1 MRVPI
6 VEVVSFPEFV
16 PEVFASFV
24 FSASVTYLL
33 SAESAISA
41 VVASAHAVTS
51 HFASYVTFVFVAP
64 VIAPFFCTN
73 NPVAQSYTAFA
84 VRYKVFDASFPVIVV
99 ALFVEFSGVYPMFVS
114 AIAQFVEVCPGV
126 STRARTISHAV
137 TATPPSV
144 PATDT
149 VQRSP
154 FNTAP
159 AVHDP
164 PEEGN
169 TFHEAL

>member
-1 MRVPI
+1 MRVHI

-41 VVASAHAVTS
+41 VVASAPAVTS
-51 HFASYVTFVFVAP
+51 PFASYVTFVFVAP

-73 NPVAQSYTAFA
+73 NHVAQSYIAFA

-99 ALFVEFSGVYPMFVS
+99 DLFVEFSGVKPMFVS

-126 STRARTISHAV
+126 STIARTISPGV
-137 TATPPSV
+137 TATPPRV
-144 PATDT
+144 PATDI
-149 VQRSP
+149 VQRSH
-154 FNTAP
+154 FSIAP
-159 AVHDP
+159 AVPDP

-169 TFHEAL
+169 TFQDAS